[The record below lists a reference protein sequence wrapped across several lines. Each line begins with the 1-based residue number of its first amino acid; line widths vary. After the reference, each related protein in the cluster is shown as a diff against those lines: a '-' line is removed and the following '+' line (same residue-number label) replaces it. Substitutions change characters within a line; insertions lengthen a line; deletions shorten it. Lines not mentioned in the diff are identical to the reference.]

1 MRLRIAVCMMLLA
14 GGSLAAQR
22 KSVPAASPGGFQ
34 ISGTLVDATTGAPLA
49 HARVAIAPVVERGD
63 FTTIVTGEDGRF
75 LFRDLASGK
84 YSLTAQAR
92 GYLTQSFN
100 QHDTFS
106 TAIVV
111 GPDLDSSN
119 LVFRLPHEGAI
130 TGVVTDE
137 AGEPVREAQ
146 VALYFTALTAG
157 VDATRLRGRTT
168 TDDQGAYHFAHLFPG
183 RYLVAVSARPWY
195 ARHPLKW
202 IPVPVGADGVSTG
215 TMIAEEDPSAQSES
229 QPLDVAYP
237 ITYYDGA
244 IDGNRATPIILG
256 RGEKAVADVSLH
268 PVTALHVRIN
278 LDREAGG
285 GSVVTLERRVLDGP
299 PIQVEADRR
308 SDSKGEVIS
317 GIPPGHYIMRTYAVG
332 KTGNPEATPTREID
346 INESG
351 MLDKDQGGSDIPVSA
366 ELRFASEA
374 PRQALLQL
382 LNKKNRYVFSERVG
396 SDGNVVFKQ
405 GIVPGSYEISVTNTP
420 DLYLK
425 SIVATGARVSGR
437 TMEVAPG
444 AAVKLTITAARGRG
458 DITGVALRD
467 DKPFAGAMVV
477 LVPADPGHNQILFRR
492 DQSDSDGTFTLP
504 SVVPGAYTA
513 LAIEDGWELEWTN
526 PDVLRNY
533 TSRGVAVHVQANG
546 KYDIKVAVQQPGN

>member
-1 MRLRIAVCMMLLA
+1 MILLV

-22 KSVPAASPGGFQ
+22 RNIPAASPGGFQ
-34 ISGTLVDATTGAPLA
+34 VSGTLVDAATGAPLA
-49 HARVAIAPVVERGD
+49 HARVALAPVTERGD
-63 FTTIVTGEDGRF
+63 LTTIITGDDGRF
-75 LFRDLASGK
+75 LFRELASGK
-84 YSLTAQAR
+84 YSLTAQVR

-111 GPDLDSSN
+111 GSDLDSSN
-119 LVFRLPHEGAI
+119 LVFRLPREGAI
-130 TGVVTDE
+130 SGVVTDE

-146 VALYFTALTAG
+146 VALYFTGLAAG
-157 VDATRLRGRTT
+157 VDATSQRGRTV
-168 TDDQGAYHFAHLFPG
+168 TDDQGAYHFSHLFPG

-202 IPVPVGADGVSTG
+202 SPVQVGSDGGTV

-244 IDGNRATPIILG
+244 TDGARATPIVLG
-256 RGEKAVADVSLH
+256 RGERAVADVSLH
-268 PVTALHVRIN
+268 PVPALHVRIN
-278 LDREAGG
+278 IDREAGG

-317 GIPPGHYIMRTYAVG
+317 GIPPGHYIMRTFAVG

-346 INESG
+346 IAESG

-366 ELRFASEA
+366 ELHFESET

-382 LNKKNRYVFSERVG
+382 LNKKTRYVFSERVG

-405 GIVPGSYEISVTNTP
+405 GIVPGSYEISVINTP
-420 DLYLK
+420 DVYLK
-425 SIVATGARVSGR
+425 SIAASGARVSGR

-444 AAVKLTITAARGRG
+444 TAVKLTITAARGRG

-467 DKPFAGAMVV
+467 GKPFAGAMVV

-504 SVVPGAYTA
+504 SAVPGDYTA

-526 PDVLRNY
+526 PEVLRNY
-533 TSRGVAVHVQANG
+533 TSRGVAVHVQPNG
-546 KYDIKVAVQQPGN
+546 KYNIKVAVQLPSN